1 MPHTLYK
8 LDVLTS
14 PTSKRWIKSS
24 LIIFLKVGPK
34 LREISTP
41 TQPDLLPSPVK
52 MQTTHKTYGLLPPCE
67 VLSSLAELG
76 GGWWTSGW
84 SSFHHLSDVDTSH
97 PQIATLQTS
106 EVGSPPPR
114 HQKKK
119 GEEKPKKYTTEEG
132 WFSPTE
138 VNIPTLKLPRKKPAL
153 WQEMKSSGWDFNSG
167 KEMSFLRFLVFRA
180 AETRTTY

>member
-14 PTSKRWIKSS
+14 PTSKRWIKSW

-41 TQPDLLPSPVK
+41 TQPDLLPSLVK

-67 VLSSLAELG
+67 VLSPLAELG

-84 SSFHHLSDVDTSH
+84 SSFTISAMWVPLIPKLPLSK
-97 PQIATLQTS
+97 PQKLANKKRRG
-106 EVGSPPPR
+106 EA
-114 HQKKK
+114 KKK
-119 GEEKPKKYTTEEG
+119 YITEEG
-132 WFSPTE
+132 WFSPKE
-138 VNIPTLKLPRKKPAL
+138 VNIPTLKLPRKVSLMAGNEESWMGL
-153 WQEMKSSGWDFNSG
+153 WFREGDIFSVLSGFQGCWDQSYV
-167 KEMSFLRFLVFRA
+167 LV
-180 AETRTTY
+180 

>member
-76 GGWWTSGW
+76 GG
-84 SSFHHLSDVDTSH
+84 
-97 PQIATLQTS
+97 
-106 EVGSPPPR
+106 
-114 HQKKK
+114 
-119 GEEKPKKYTTEEG
+119 
-132 WFSPTE
+132 
-138 VNIPTLKLPRKKPAL
+138 
-153 WQEMKSSGWDFNSG
+153 
-167 KEMSFLRFLVFRA
+167 
-180 AETRTTY
+180 